1 MKIILYKERKM
12 KYLLLDEYFTIDE
25 TGAFNSYSDN
35 YPEQIQ
41 MLRKVGKPTF
51 ALIHQDLEESNK
63 KAYVIRKQRL
73 KHNERIVKVIDT
85 NVMIGLKKEY
95 GSFILK
101 GNLAE
106 FKNINYIITDE
117 LFLKVIRKQRIFKK

>member
-25 TGAFNSYSDN
+25 TGAFNSYPDN

-51 ALIHQDLEESNK
+51 ALIHQD
-63 KAYVIRKQRL
+63 KA
-73 KHNERIVKVIDT
+73 
-85 NVMIGLKKEY
+85 
-95 GSFILK
+95 
-101 GNLAE
+101 
-106 FKNINYIITDE
+106 
-117 LFLKVIRKQRIFKK
+117 